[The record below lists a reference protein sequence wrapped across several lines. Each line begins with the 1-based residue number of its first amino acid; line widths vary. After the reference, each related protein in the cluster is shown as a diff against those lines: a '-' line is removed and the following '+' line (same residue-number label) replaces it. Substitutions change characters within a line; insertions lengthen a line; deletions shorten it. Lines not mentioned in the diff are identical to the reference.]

1 MEASSGGPWTCAA
14 CTFINTKSQ
23 FLTCEM
29 CASQRAPTD
38 TNNAATPAS
47 ATSTNNEATTRADA
61 SATTAAASPPRKRP
75 RVDDAPKKVF
85 ALATLQRLPANPATV
100 RRGDAAPVAVAD
112 ADVPAHA
119 PASLRRRVLPEAL
132 ADALLARLREDERS
146 WHRGTWTVFGKTSAN
161 ARTTRT
167 FRLDEADARE
177 YHNEYAALAFDG
189 EERGGDLGRAHRA
202 PPELLEAAA
211 FVRSVVA
218 EDPAPSAA
226 RWRPSV
232 AFGNRYE
239 DGADHVGY
247 HSDFLLSLGPRPI
260 IAGLSLGA
268 TRTFR
273 LRSADGST
281 VVSIPAPHN
290 SLVVMRQDC
299 QESWQHAVVKT
310 ADVRPHAAAGA
321 TRFSLTFRMARPDFA
336 ARARVECACGRVAAL
351 KAKNGAYYLTCN
363 MAGGDASAKCT
374 FYRRCDVAQ
383 READRLRAE
392 DAAALAAADG

>member
-1 MEASSGGPWTCAA
+1 MEPSSSGPWTCAA
-14 CTFINTKSQ
+14 CTFINTKAD

-29 CASQRAPTD
+29 CASPRAPTD
-38 TNNAATPAS
+38 TNNEATTRPRAP
-47 ATSTNNEATTRADA
+47 TDTNNEATTA
-61 SATTAAASPPRKRP
+61 SATAAASPPRKRP
-75 RVDDAPKKVF
+75 RFDDAPKKAF

-167 FRLDEADARE
+167 FRLDDADARE

-273 LRSADGST
+273 LRSADGAA

-299 QESWQHAVVKT
+299 QESWQHAVVKA

-336 ARARVECACGRVAAL
+336 ARARVDCACGRVAAL

-363 MAGGDASAKCT
+363 MAGGDASAKCA

>member
-1 MEASSGGPWTCAA
+1 
-14 CTFINTKSQ
+14 
-23 FLTCEM
+23 LD
-29 CASQRAPTD
+29 D
-38 TNNAATPAS
+38 T
-47 ATSTNNEATTRADA
+47 
-61 SATTAAASPPRKRP
+61 
-75 RVDDAPKKVF
+75 
-85 ALATLQRLPANPATV
+85 
-100 RRGDAAPVAVAD
+100 
-112 ADVPAHA
+112 
-119 PASLRRRVLPEAL
+119 
-132 ADALLARLREDERS
+132 
-146 WHRGTWTVFGKTSAN
+146 
-161 ARTTRT
+161 
-167 FRLDEADARE
+167 DARE

-226 RWRPSV
+226 RCRAAQESEIPNFKGFFLGRFPLVSADFWTSDHLSERSRSMDAFSRDARARNTHVEENLNHPFPAQARWRPSV

-273 LRSADGST
+273 LRSADGAT

-299 QESWQHAVVKT
+299 QESWQHAVVKA

-363 MAGGDASAKCT
+363 MAGGDASAKCN